1 MGVTEERIRNLVVGL
16 VVRDGHVLLEEYPGD
31 AWKGSF
37 LRALGGG
44 LEFGERVV
52 EALARE
58 FREELGA
65 EVTVVRSLGCLDNI
79 FTWQGEPAHE
89 VVHVFEV
96 AWATFDAWPVGRR
109 VPVPDAPTEAGWWPI
124 AGLAGRDVYPDGIV
138 DIIRSLEEDR

>member
-31 AWKGSF
+31 AWQGSF

-52 EALARE
+52 EGLSRE
-58 FREELGA
+58 FREELDV
-65 EVTVVRSLGCLDNI
+65 EVEAVRSLGCLDNI
-79 FTWQGEPAHE
+79 FTWQGRPAHE

-96 AWATFDAWPVGRR
+96 ASPGFDAWPVERR
-109 VPVPDAPTEAGWWPI
+109 VRVPDAPTQAGWWPI
-124 AGLAGRDVYPDGIV
+124 AELDGRDVYPDGIT
-138 DIIRSLEEDR
+138 DIIRSLEDDR

>member
-1 MGVTEERIRNLVVGL
+1 MGVTAGRIRNLLVGL

-31 AWKGSF
+31 AWRGGF

-52 EALARE
+52 EGLARE
-58 FREELGA
+58 FREELDLDV
-65 EVTVVRSLGCLDNI
+65 EVVRALGCLDNI

-96 AWATFDAWPVGRR
+96 ASPAFDDWPVGRR
-109 VPVPDAPTEAGWWPI
+109 VSVPDAPTSAGWWPVS
-124 AGLAGRDVYPDGIV
+124 ALAAHDVYPNGIA
-138 DIIRSLEEDR
+138 DIIRALAQDR